1 MGSVKL
7 SANEVLILKDEG
19 VGRQLGSMGVL
30 RAVTSGG
37 IERGTLILTNKAL
50 VFSPDAG
57 VFSKKKEDLRLPL
70 DSIKVA
76 NGIAQVRPA
85 KPEVRDGDYR
95 LTVYCAQSQ
104 YVFLFPAPLRLRL
117 KKWVESVNE
126 QVTGVKCGW
135 NPEDLGLIDVKKAVT
150 SAIDSAKPVA
160 QGIADA
166 ARPLIPVAAAVAT
179 VTPGRTGKLAA
190 AALGAIDTMGKRRMP
205 DAGDTVEEHSSESSC
220 ASIPTPL
227 EPSIDDQVDKLKKL
241 KELVDCGILTEE
253 EFAAKKREI
262 LGL

>member
-1 MGSVKL
+1 MGSIKL
-7 SANEVLILKDEG
+7 ATDEVLIMKDEE
-19 VGRQLGSMGVL
+19 VGRQSGSMGVL
-30 RAVTSGG
+30 RAIASGG
-37 IERGTLILTNKAL
+37 VERGTLILTNRAL

-57 VFSKKKEDLRLPL
+57 VFSKKEEDLRLPL
-70 DSIKVA
+70 NTIKVS
-76 NGIAQVRPA
+76 NGVVQIRPA

-104 YVFLFPAPLRLRL
+104 YAFLFPPSLRFRL

-126 QVTGVKCGW
+126 QVTGKKCGW

-160 QGIADA
+160 QGIADVA
-166 ARPLIPVAAAVAT
+166 KPLIPVAAAVAS

-190 AALGAIDTMGKRRMP
+190 AALGAIDTIGKKS
-205 DAGDTVEEHSSESSC
+205 AQHSGDIAEECPSKIEVSSVLRS
-220 ASIPTPL
+220 P
-227 EPSIDDQVDKLKKL
+227 EPSIDDQMNKLKKL

-253 EFAAKKREI
+253 EFAAKKREV